1 MKTTQMSLRPRLF
14 CALLAMLFFAG
25 CASGINRKKSYFFQS
40 NQGFGFYGDADGDGD
55 GDGNGDGDGD
65 GDGDGSEFS
74 APPAPFALPIG
85 PFEVARFPHLA
96 PHRGKVLLGRNGL
109 QVIVAGEQSSW
120 TPVTAT
126 SLTSLTSPTSPA
138 PNGTLVPIILAVFEA
153 RGDAGKRTYVR
164 NPALDGVAMRV
175 ECAARCAPG
184 LAVRLEGLQEA
195 SPEAGVTGLS
205 LRLVA
210 GPEAVK
216 KTLAQVNV
224 LVGGPGPGILI
235 ESLPAEGSSGP
246 VSLTFEP
253 QTSPGSLLA
262 VPESDL
268 VDGGNPKR
276 LSYVQVESAGGQFMI
291 LPAPTTAVAVTNKKL
306 RVTHG
311 LHGAVQGANL
321 GANQGSNP
329 TAHLIPLR
337 CWIFIGDQAVQNGF
351 HLALEQELGAPFAGQ
366 DLDFSEALTHR
377 EPLAPPS
384 AESWLANDSGDPLL
398 LLSMARR
405 PIVRIPLEIDSP
417 DETPIPFVLRL
428 GGVQVAEKFQK
439 IARSKL
445 KVKPEILEQVSFYGV
460 QTAPAQIPDMV
471 AVAPLGAQR
480 ELRKLMMRLVSGE
493 GGVSVGAGIT
503 RVVQWPVRMELPH
516 GVYEALFF
524 SRAKGL
530 VCRVPFDVSRR
541 RDLGSIPPVACG
553 PAQRGAQPSRLT
565 VIPDIA
571 VTPWTNPFS
580 IVRNH
585 RLGIEFKVFPAPDK
599 GTVAILEGLGHNDL
613 DHTEASR
620 QVVPVGHRTIL
631 LPCPVDSG
639 LLENLRATPLASPD
653 TTFVVPVRGCG
664 PEWQRD
670 SWPVVEQMRGMGLN
684 GGAMIFPAE
693 QNQREQNQIGMQ
705 GLTALDVAF
714 PIEAIAP
721 TASSPTGNA
730 GELPSAL
737 PVFGRGGTYLA
748 MGPVRML
755 APTRGELTVRI
766 GRALAG
772 TRYLDPPWTL
782 RHLRVVSGGAVLSE
796 AMVDPGRNE
805 YKMSF
810 PVAVSS
816 ARKQNATTIRV
827 ELTGRLQ
834 GVMAATLDSYDDF
847 IVGETQLLDVK

>member
-1 MKTTQMSLRPRLF
+1 MKTAKMSLRPRLF
-14 CALLAMLFFAG
+14 CVLLATLFFAG

-40 NQGFGFYGDADGDGD
+40 NQPFVFYGDGD
-55 GDGNGDGDGD
+55 GDGVE
-65 GDGDGSEFS
+65 SKFS
-74 APPAPFALPIG
+74 ASPAPSALPIG

-96 PHRGKVLLGRNGL
+96 PHRGKVLLARNGL

-120 TPVTAT
+120 TPVTAA

-216 KTLAQVNV
+216 KTLAQVSV
-224 LVGGPGPGILI
+224 LVGGPGAGILI
-235 ESLPAEGSSGP
+235 ESLPAEGGFGP
-246 VSLTFEP
+246 VRLTFEP

-276 LSYVQVESAGGQFMI
+276 LSYVQVEAAGGQFMI

-306 RVTHG
+306 RVTNG
-311 LHGAVQGANL
+311 LHAAVQGANL
-321 GANQGSNP
+321 GANLGINP
-329 TAHLIPLR
+329 TANQVPLR
-337 CWIFIGDQAVQNGF
+337 YWIFIGDQAVQNGF

-366 DLDFSEALTHR
+366 DLDFSEALPRR
-377 EPLAPPS
+377 ESLAPPS

-398 LLSMARR
+398 LLSLARR
-405 PIVRIPLEIDSP
+405 PIVRIPLETYSP

-428 GGVQVAEKFQK
+428 AGNQVAEKFQK
-439 IARSKL
+439 IAGSKL

-493 GGVSVGAGIT
+493 GGVSVGAGII

-530 VCRVPFDVSRR
+530 MCRVPFDVSPR
-541 RDLGSIPPVACG
+541 RDFGSIPPVACG

-565 VIPDIA
+565 AIPDIA

-585 RLGIEFKVFPAPDK
+585 RLGIEFKVSPAPDK
-599 GTVAILEGLGHNDL
+599 GTVAILEGLGQGDL
-613 DHTEASR
+613 DHAEASR
-620 QVVPVGHRTIL
+620 QVVPVGRRTIL
-631 LPCPVDSG
+631 LPCPVDPG

-684 GGAMIFPAE
+684 GAAMIFPAE
-693 QNQREQNQIGMQ
+693 QNQRDPNQSQQNQIGMQ
-705 GLTALDVAF
+705 GLTALDAVF

-721 TASSPTGNA
+721 TASGSTANG
-730 GELPSAL
+730 GEMPSAL
-737 PVFGRGGTYLA
+737 PVFGRAGTYLA
-748 MGPVRML
+748 TGPVRML

-810 PVAVSS
+810 PVAVST

-834 GVMAATLDSYDDF
+834 GIMAATLDSHDDF